1 MYTTLKILNM
11 KKNLLI
17 LFLGFT
23 TSIMAQD
30 VTVAGQSF
38 KAQMDIKGTKL
49 VCNGA
54 GLREK
59 YTLDL
64 YVAALYIPSK
74 TTDGSKVINADETQA
89 IHIKIVSDK
98 VTREKFNETVTE
110 GFGKVSDGKASSAEI
125 SKFTGYFSAP
135 IKKGDDIQLIYKPGK
150 GTAVMINGSYKGL
163 VEGLNFKKALF
174 SIWLGSTPAD
184 SGLKKRMLGKV

>member
-1 MYTTLKILNM
+1 M
-11 KKNLLI
+11 KKYLLI
-17 LFLGFT
+17 LFLGFST
-23 TSIMAQD
+23 AILAQD
-30 VTVAGQSF
+30 VTVAGQTF

-59 YTLDL
+59 YSLDL
-64 YVAALYIPSK
+64 YVAALYIPNK
-74 TTDGSKVINADETQA
+74 TTDGTKVISADEVQV
-89 IHIKIVSDK
+89 INIKIVSDK
-98 VTREKFNETVTE
+98 VTRDKFNETVKN
-110 GFGKVSDGKASSAEI
+110 GFAKVSEGSATSSEI
-125 SKFTGYFSAP
+125 STFTGYFSAP

-163 VEGLNFKKALF
+163 AGGLEFKKALF

-184 SGLKKRMLGKV
+184 NNLKKKMLGKV